1 MTDSE
6 LRALIRANPAQGHRA
21 LYDTYANYA
30 YAIIARYL
38 ADCGSR
44 EDIEDC
50 LVETFTEVM
59 LHIGTITG
67 DSIKAYIGASARNRA
82 LNYCTSLRRQ
92 RLHTVPMEDTA
103 EPSVQHVQEQA
114 EARAMQAQLLQ
125 ENARDRRNG
134 RTKAEYGTGT
144 LRQSLEAAAETA
156 EGLEVRQCGTRTS
169 NSFCGMRMT
178 GTSRR
183 SARTIPA

>member
-50 LVETFTEVM
+50 LGETFTEVM

-114 EARAMQAQLLQ
+114 EAREMQAQLLQ
-125 ENARDRRNG
+125 EIKALGEPDATIVIQKYYYGMKMHEIAGMVGLKPNTAQARCG
-134 RTKAEYGTGT
+134 RALKL
-144 LRQSLEAAAETA
+144 LRKRLKDW
-156 EGLEVRQCGTRTS
+156 R
-169 NSFCGMRMT
+169 
-178 GTSRR
+178 
-183 SARTIPA
+183 

>member
-44 EDIEDC
+44 EDVEDC

-59 LHIGTITG
+59 QHIDTITG
-67 DSIKAYIGASARNRA
+67 ESIKAYISASARNRA
-82 LNYCTSLRRQ
+82 INHSGVLRRLRQ
-92 RLHTVPMEDTA
+92 NTVPLDETA
-103 EPSVQHVQEQA
+103 EPSVQHVQEQM
-114 EARAMQAQLLQ
+114 ERKELQKQLLQ
-125 ENARDRRNG
+125 EIQALGEPDASILIQKYFYGRKMHEIAQMVGLSANTAQARCG
-134 RTKAEYGTGT
+134 RALKR
-144 LRQSLEAAAETA
+144 LRKKLEDW
-156 EGLEVRQCGTRTS
+156 R
-169 NSFCGMRMT
+169 
-178 GTSRR
+178 
-183 SARTIPA
+183 

>member
-103 EPSVQHVQEQA
+103 EPSVQYVQEQA
-114 EARAMQAQLLQ
+114 EAREMQAQLLQ
-125 ENARDRRNG
+125 EIKALGEPDATIVIQKYYYGMKMHEIAGMVGLKPNTAQARCG
-134 RTKAEYGTGT
+134 RALKL
-144 LRQSLEAAAETA
+144 LRKRLKDW
-156 EGLEVRQCGTRTS
+156 R
-169 NSFCGMRMT
+169 
-178 GTSRR
+178 
-183 SARTIPA
+183 

>member
-125 ENARDRRNG
+125 EIKALGEPDATIVIQKYYYGMKMHEIAGMVGLKPNTAQARCG
-134 RTKAEYGTGT
+134 RALKL
-144 LRQSLEAAAETA
+144 LRKRLKDW
-156 EGLEVRQCGTRTS
+156 R
-169 NSFCGMRMT
+169 
-178 GTSRR
+178 
-183 SARTIPA
+183 